1 MKSLVSQPRYLGQP
15 APVRRWPVR
24 RVRVSALWER
34 RVLLPLLALL
44 VGIVSFSLRAIN
56 LDRSYD
62 IFIDEITYL
71 RIAQG
76 VAETGQVKLYGKTFY
91 LHPPAFFFI
100 EAAYLRLLDLSDA
113 MIQQVYAVRY
123 LNAGFAALSAIALFL
138 IGRRVAGYGAG
149 LVAATL
155 FALDSFIIKM
165 NSFNLLDTSA
175 MFWVL
180 AGYWIIVPAL
190 DDTRVPRPLWHLL
203 AASQLLG
210 LLGRSRIARLF
221 WRSVALAGTATAVL
235 LVRHGRGSDLVE
247 PQAGQALPWWR
258 IVAAGVAFG
267 LALLTKDMTAFL
279 TILPLIGCFL
289 FKWLLARRTAVLIG
303 VTICLTYAA
312 YPLTVA
318 LVGDWQN
325 FADQKLRGLQR
336 LSGAVKITGLNRH
349 GGPTLLE
356 TLIARLD
363 QFGTTYALIGVGVIA
378 MLILLLYGS
387 AAGRLLGLWTAS
399 AYALLAYC
407 ILFGTLEEQFFYFL
421 VLPSLLATAC
431 AGAMLLRHGLVGG
444 RARSVLLRTTTTLVL
459 LFVGW
464 SSYHW
469 YTSHTTVDNGYEQ
482 VLSFLQEQVP
492 ADSRVAATS
501 ETAQF
506 LLEDYKSAPFGSW
519 HTLEELQSGAPDYLL
534 VTPHTLAWNH
544 GDAATPLLSWI
555 NRHGQPVFTFR
566 GKGDSLL
573 VLYRLPK
580 DALAAI
586 DVRH

>member
-1 MKSLVSQPRYLGQP
+1 MKPLVSQPRYLVQP
-15 APVRRWPVR
+15 APVRRWPHR
-24 RVRVSALWER
+24 RVRASASWLR
-34 RVLLPLLALL
+34 RLLLPLLALL
-44 VGIVSFSLRAIN
+44 VGIVSFGLRAIN
-56 LDRSYD
+56 LGRSYD

-76 VAETGQVKLYGKTFY
+76 VAATGQVKLYGKTFY

-100 EAAYLRLLDLSDA
+100 EAAYLRLLDLSSA

-123 LNAGFAALSAIALFL
+123 LNVGFASLSAIALFL
-138 IGRRVAGYGAG
+138 LGRRVAGYGAG

-190 DDTRVPRPLWHLL
+190 DDTRVPRSLSELL
-203 AASQLLG
+203 AASQVRAQQARSRLVRRCWRAIALVG
-210 LLGRSRIARLF
+210 AVTERQMLRFGRSIE
-221 WRSVALAGTATAVL
+221 
-235 LVRHGRGSDLVE
+235 LVE
-247 PQAGQALPWWR
+247 PQAGQALPLWR
-258 IVAAGVAFG
+258 SSAAGLAFG

-279 TILPLIGCFL
+279 TILPLIGCFV
-289 FKWLLARRTAVLIG
+289 FNWLLARRTAVWIG
-303 VTICLTYAA
+303 ATICLTYAA

-363 QFGTTYALIGVGVIA
+363 QFGTTYALIGLGALA

-431 AGAMLLRHGLVGG
+431 AGTMLRRDGLIGG
-444 RARSVLLRTTTTLVL
+444 RWRGLLVRGTTALVL

-469 YTSHTTVDNGYEQ
+469 YTSHTTADNGYEQ
-482 VLSFLQEQVP
+482 VLSFLEQQVP
-492 ADSRVAATS
+492 IDSRVAATS

-506 LLEDYKSAPFGSW
+506 LLEEYKSAPFGSW
-519 HTLEELQSGAPDYLL
+519 HTLEELQAGAPDYLL

-555 NRHGQPVFTFR
+555 NRYGEPVFTFR
-566 GKGDSLL
+566 GKSDSLL

-580 DALAAI
+580 DALRAI
-586 DVRH
+586 DARP